1 MIQMVN
7 VSVRVVS
14 AMSMVVKLC
23 QDVIMH
29 MIVQVAISKFFMLTL
44 SIRALRPVFSDFAG
58 LMLRV

>member
-1 MIQMVN
+1 M
-7 VSVRVVS
+7 RVVS

-44 SIRALRPVFSDFAG
+44 SIRTLRPVFSDFAG